1 MIGIASHFVGQP
13 LPSYN
18 VVLLIA
24 AWTILQAVIL
34 FHITSSTSAACG
46 TFFVPQSL
54 PLVMRAFLTFLDT
67 TYVDTVL
74 SQRAGRGRGSPAI
87 CCNRAHRGEYC
98 SG

>member
-34 FHITSSTSAACG
+34 FPNVARASADCG
-46 TFFVPQSL
+46 TFSVPQSL
-54 PLVMRAFLTFLDT
+54 PLAMRAFLISLDT

-74 SQRAGRGRGSPAI
+74 P
-87 CCNRAHRGEYC
+87 
-98 SG
+98 